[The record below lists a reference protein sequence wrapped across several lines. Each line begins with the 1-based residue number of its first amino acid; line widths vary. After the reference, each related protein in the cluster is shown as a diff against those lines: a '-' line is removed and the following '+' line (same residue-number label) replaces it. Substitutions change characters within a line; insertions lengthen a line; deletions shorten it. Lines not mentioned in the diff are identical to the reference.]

1 MRNSAI
7 GGAQASKQLSTC
19 SAQDKRVIYLAL
31 LKLTYLDSV
40 SQVSNCMELNFI
52 YNVHI
57 YKQIG

>member
-7 GGAQASKQLSTC
+7 GGAQALETATC